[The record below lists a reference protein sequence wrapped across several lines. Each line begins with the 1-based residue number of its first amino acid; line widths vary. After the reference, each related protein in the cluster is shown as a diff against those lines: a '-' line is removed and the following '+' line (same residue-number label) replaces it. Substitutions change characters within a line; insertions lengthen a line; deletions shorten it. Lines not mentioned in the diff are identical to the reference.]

1 MNAIKTRFVE
11 IVSYF
16 FILLFCYAS
25 ISKIMDFENFQV
37 QIAQSPIFS
46 SVAGLISYGV
56 LVVELLVSILLI
68 FERSRMI
75 GLYASFYLMVSF
87 TIYIYVIL
95 NYSDN
100 VPCSCGGILEQ
111 MGWRTHFIFN
121 VATVILSSAAIVLYS
136 SIKNKNIIT
145 SGLLQVSLSAF
156 SVAMI
161 IILYH
166 RSDYMI
172 KKENHFV
179 RKFLQHPVTEEKRYD
194 LQVNS
199 YYFAGSTKDSV
210 YLGNY
215 TTPFTLISMDTGL
228 NEMNEKKIIPDRY
241 DFSFKR
247 ATLQVN
253 APFYYLY
260 DGTVPVIY
268 RGSLGNEK
276 VHTYSKSQ
284 AYFSQLINW
293 DKNSFVF
300 STYYEPLKKQS
311 LGVLRPEEKNH
322 LRLKPDIL
330 QKSEDGVFETDGQ
343 MHFDSDNQSLVYVHY
358 NKNQFLVLDKDLNIK
373 GDFKTIDTIS
383 QPQIDV
389 AELSDGR
396 RKMNKP
402 PLKVNVTSTAKYGLL
417 FNQSNLM
424 GRYENSR
431 NWENNAVIDVYSI
444 AEQNYLGSFYI
455 SKPKEIKKIQL
466 EIAGDHLFVLVGNEI
481 IRYRFAQN
489 LTMHFIKGKSRKP

>member
-1 MNAIKTRFVE
+1 MNATKTRFVE

-56 LVVELLVSILLI
+56 LIVELLVCILLI

-75 GLYASFYLMVSF
+75 GLYASFFLMVSF

-111 MGWRTHFIFN
+111 MGWRTHLIFN
-121 VATVILSSAAIVLYS
+121 VVTVILSSAAIVLYS

-179 RKFLQHPVTEEKRYD
+179 RKFLQHPVMEENRYD

-210 YLGNY
+210 YMGNY

-247 ATLQVN
+247 AMLQVN

-276 VHTYSKSQ
+276 VSTYSKSQ

-293 DKNSFVF
+293 DHGSFIF
-300 STYYEPLKKQS
+300 STYYAPLKKQS

-322 LRLKPDIL
+322 LQLKPDLL

-383 QPQIDV
+383 EPQIDV
-389 AELSDGR
+389 AELSGGR

-402 PLKVNVTSTAKYGLL
+402 PLKVNVTSTVKYGLL

-424 GRYENSR
+424 GRYENSK

-466 EIAGDHLFVLVGNEI
+466 EIVGDHLFVLVGNEI

-489 LTMHFIKGKSRKP
+489 LTMHFIKGESRKP

>member
-1 MNAIKTRFVE
+1 MKTIRTRFVE
-11 IVSYF
+11 FTSYF

-46 SVAGLISYGV
+46 SVAGFISYGV
-56 LVVELLVSILLI
+56 LITELLVCILLI
-68 FERSRMI
+68 FDRSRII
-75 GLYASFYLMVSF
+75 GLYSSFFLMVSF
-87 TIYIYVIL
+87 TIYIYFIL

-100 VPCSCGGILEQ
+100 VPCSCGGILEK
-111 MGWRTHFIFN
+111 MGWRTHLIFN
-121 VATVILSSAAIVLYS
+121 IATVILSSSAIFLDTVQTD
-136 SIKNKNIIT
+136 KKIIT
-145 SGLLQVSLSAF
+145 SVLLQLVLSVL
-156 SVAMI
+156 STVMI

-166 RSDYMI
+166 RSDYMG
-172 KKENHFV
+172 KKENHFI
-179 RKFLQHPVTEEKRYD
+179 RKFLQHTITEDKRYD
-194 LQVNS
+194 LAVNS

-215 TTPFTLISMDTGL
+215 TTPFSLISLDTGL
-228 NEMNEKKIIPDRY
+228 KEMNEKKIIPDRF

-247 ATLQVN
+247 AMLQIN
-253 APFYYLY
+253 APYYYLY

-268 RGSLGNEK
+268 KGLLGNEK

-293 DKNSFVF
+293 DQRSFVF
-300 STYYEPLKKQS
+300 STYYAPLKKQS
-311 LGVLRPEEKNH
+311 LGILSPEEKNP
-322 LRLKPDIL
+322 LQLKPDLL
-330 QKSEDGVFETDGQ
+330 QKSKDGVFDTDGL
-343 MHFDSDNQSLVYVHY
+343 MHFDSENQSLVYAHY
-358 NKNQFLVLDKDLNIK
+358 YKNQFLVLDKDLNIK

-402 PLKVNVTSTAKYGLL
+402 PLKVNVTSTVKYGLL

-424 GRYENSR
+424 GRYENTK

-444 AEQNYLGSFYI
+444 AEQNYIGSFYL

-466 EIAGDHLFVLVGNEI
+466 EIIGDYLFVLVGNEI

-489 LTMHFIKGKSRKP
+489 ITRHFIKGESRKP

>member
-1 MNAIKTRFVE
+1 MNATKTRFVE

-16 FILLFCYAS
+16 LILLFCYAS

-56 LVVELLVSILLI
+56 LVVELLVCILLI

-75 GLYASFYLMVSF
+75 GLYASFFLMVSF

-111 MGWRTHFIFN
+111 MGWRTHLIFN

-136 SIKNKNIIT
+136 NIKNKNIIT
-145 SGLLQVSLSAF
+145 SGLLQVSLAAF

-215 TTPFTLISMDTGL
+215 TTPFSLISMDTGL

-247 ATLQVN
+247 AMFQVN
-253 APFYYLY
+253 APYYYLY

-300 STYYEPLKKQS
+300 STYYAPLKKQS

-322 LRLKPDIL
+322 LQLKPDLL
-330 QKSEDGVFETDGQ
+330 QKSKDGVFETDGQ

-373 GDFKTIDTIS
+373 GDLKTIDTIS

-396 RKMNKP
+396 RKMDKP
-402 PLKVNVTSTAKYGLL
+402 PLKVNVTSTVKYGLL
-417 FNQSNLM
+417 FNQSKLM
-424 GRYENSR
+424 GRYENSK

-466 EIAGDHLFVLVGNEI
+466 EIAGDYLFVLVGNEI

-489 LTMHFIKGKSRKP
+489 LTMHFIKGESRKP

>member
-1 MNAIKTRFVE
+1 MNATKTRFVE

-16 FILLFCYAS
+16 LILLFCYAS

-56 LVVELLVSILLI
+56 LIVELSVCILLI

-75 GLYASFYLMVSF
+75 GLYASFFIMVSF

-111 MGWRTHFIFN
+111 MGWRTHLIFN

-179 RKFLQHPVTEEKRYD
+179 RKFLQHSVTEEKRYD

-241 DFSFKR
+241 DFSFRR
-247 ATLQVN
+247 AMLQVN
-253 APFYYLY
+253 APFYYLH

-268 RGSLGNEK
+268 KGSLGNEK
-276 VHTYSKSQ
+276 ERTNSKSQ
-284 AYFSQLINW
+284 
-293 DKNSFVF
+293 D
-300 STYYEPLKKQS
+300 
-311 LGVLRPEEKNH
+311 
-322 LRLKPDIL
+322 
-330 QKSEDGVFETDGQ
+330 
-343 MHFDSDNQSLVYVHY
+343 
-358 NKNQFLVLDKDLNIK
+358 
-373 GDFKTIDTIS
+373 
-383 QPQIDV
+383 
-389 AELSDGR
+389 
-396 RKMNKP
+396 
-402 PLKVNVTSTAKYGLL
+402 
-417 FNQSNLM
+417 
-424 GRYENSR
+424 
-431 NWENNAVIDVYSI
+431 
-444 AEQNYLGSFYI
+444 
-455 SKPKEIKKIQL
+455 
-466 EIAGDHLFVLVGNEI
+466 
-481 IRYRFAQN
+481 
-489 LTMHFIKGKSRKP
+489 